1 MLKTATIRTMAGRK
15 TSQQVKNPLT
25 LIAIFAGLA
34 EVAATGVLPV
44 LDGPVQG
51 TFVWYVML
59 FPVLLV
65 LCFFA
70 TLNFKHRV
78 LYAPSDFRDEQHF
91 LDAMRGRFTAQTT
104 ESELLREFW
113 KSDGVVNR
121 QNEFRLKQW
130 LRANG
135 IDPES
140 ITFFLRN
147 EIFAE
152 ARKNAVAEL
161 GL

>member
-1 MLKTATIRTMAGRK
+1 MVDRK
-15 TSQQVKNPLT
+15 TPQQIKNPLT

-34 EVAATGVLPV
+34 EVAATGVLPI
-44 LDGPVQG
+44 LNGSVQS

-65 LCFFA
+65 IFFFV
-70 TLNFKHRV
+70 TLNFNHRV

-91 LDAMRGRFTAQTT
+91 LDAMRGEYAAKTT
-104 ESELLREFW
+104 EGELLREFW
-113 KSDGVVNR
+113 KPGGVVNR
-121 QNEFRLKQW
+121 PNEIRLKQW

-135 IDPES
+135 IDQES

-161 GL
+161 KLKK